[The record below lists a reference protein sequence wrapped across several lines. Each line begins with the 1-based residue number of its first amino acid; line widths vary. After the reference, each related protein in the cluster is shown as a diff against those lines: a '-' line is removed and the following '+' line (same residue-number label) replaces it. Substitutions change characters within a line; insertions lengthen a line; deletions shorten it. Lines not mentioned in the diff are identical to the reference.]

1 MGKERKTKMDT
12 DQRRE
17 CRPDAVDSVNRV
29 EDKVLRAWRALDA
42 WQRRES
48 ARRKT
53 PTPYSE
59 MEEALKRAM
68 GRFGSPD

>member
-1 MGKERKTKMDT
+1 MRKERKTKMDSHE
-12 DQRRE
+12 RRG
-17 CRPDAVDSVNRV
+17 RRQDGLDSDAGV
-29 EDKVLRAWRALDA
+29 EDKVLRAWRALSA

-68 GRFGSPD
+68 GRYGSPD